1 MLAACIKTRAQ
12 ALKEEEK
19 ESKQNNED
27 DKNERIILDK
37 VSPPYQYSKNF
48 DERAINNIEYL
59 SKKKRNLE

>member
-27 DKNERIILDK
+27 DKNERIILNK

-48 DERAINNIEYL
+48 DERAINNIEY
-59 SKKKRNLE
+59 

>member
-27 DKNERIILDK
+27 VKNERIILNK

-48 DERAINNIEYL
+48 DERAINNIEY
-59 SKKKRNLE
+59 

>member
-27 DKNERIILDK
+27 DKNERIILNK

-48 DERAINNIEYL
+48 DDRAINNIEYL